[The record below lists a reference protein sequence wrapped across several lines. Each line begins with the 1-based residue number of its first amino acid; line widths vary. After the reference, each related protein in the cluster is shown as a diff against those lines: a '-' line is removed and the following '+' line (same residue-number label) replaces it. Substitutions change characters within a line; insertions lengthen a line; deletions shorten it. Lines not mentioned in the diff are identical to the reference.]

1 MGIFRYSTTTQQALR
16 THSQKLIFDASK
28 RHGPNPTAMDNKNA
42 FDDRWIKFI
51 GIPALGLFIPNL
63 SGLITNR
70 LYDYPELLGSYAFFT
85 LVSFLVWQG
94 NVWLMHFIRKR
105 YTWSFQQYHKIV
117 ISLFLVNI
125 VYSGA
130 ISATLLSVWRSYSK
144 ENIVHQSPVV
154 SATLIIIIAAC
165 FITNIYEIIFL
176 NREREDSRSRVEQLN
191 IAKAQAELEALK
203 NQIDPHFIFNSL
215 NTLSFLITRDPQ
227 SARLYNDTL
236 AKVYRYILSNKEK
249 DLVLLKEEVEFISN
263 YFYLLKIRFGDAISM
278 VIEITDLSSEDFLI
292 PPISMQALVENAIKH
307 NEFNEKTPLTIQVS
321 VSSSY
326 AIVKNVINLRTYTV
340 PSSRIGLGN
349 LDNRYKLITKRNII
363 IENNFKTFTVKLPI
377 IKF

>member
-1 MGIFRYSTTTQQALR
+1 
-16 THSQKLIFDASK
+16 
-28 RHGPNPTAMDNKNA
+28 MDNKNA
-42 FDDRWIKFI
+42 FNDRMVKLI
-51 GIPALGLFIPNL
+51 GIPVLGLFIPNI
-63 SGLITNR
+63 SGLITNH
-70 LYDYPELLGSYAFFT
+70 LYSYPWLLVHYAYFT
-85 LVSFLVWQG
+85 FLSFTIWQG
-94 NVWLMHFIRKR
+94 NVWLMHFIRKK
-105 YTWSFQQYHKIV
+105 YIWSFQQYHKIIV
-117 ISLFLVNI
+117 SLFLVNI

-130 ISATLLSVWRSYSK
+130 ISLLLLTIWKTFSR
-144 ENIVHQSPVV
+144 EPAGHEGPMIN
-154 SATLIIIIAAC
+154 AMLIIIIAAC

-176 NREREDSRSRVEQLN
+176 NREREDSRSTVERLN

-227 SARLYNDTL
+227 NARLYNDTL

-249 DLVLLKEEVEFISN
+249 DLVLLKEEIEFISN
-263 YFYLLKIRFGDAISM
+263 YFYLLKIRFGDAINM
-278 VIEITDLSSEDFLI
+278 IIEITDLASEDFLI

-307 NEFNEKTPLTIQVS
+307 NEFNDKIPLSINVS
-321 VSSSY
+321 ISANY
-326 AIVKNVINLRTYTV
+326 AIVKNVINSRTYAAPT
-340 PSSRIGLGN
+340 SRIGLGN

>member
-1 MGIFRYSTTTQQALR
+1 MACYTFFIF
-16 THSQKLIFDASK
+16 I
-28 RHGPNPTAMDNKNA
+28 A
-42 FDDRWIKFI
+42 FMI
-51 GIPALGLFIPNL
+51 
-63 SGLITNR
+63 
-70 LYDYPELLGSYAFFT
+70 
-85 LVSFLVWQG
+85 WQG
-94 NVWLMHFIRKR
+94 NVWLMYFIRKK
-105 YTWSFQQYHKIV
+105 YTWSYQQYHKVI

-130 ISATLLSVWRSYSK
+130 LSTLLLNAWKMASRETYTSRG
-144 ENIVHQSPVV
+144 PVV
-154 SATLIIIIAAC
+154 SSTLMIIIAAC
-165 FITNIYEIIFL
+165 FITNIYEILFL
-176 NREREDSRSRVEQLN
+176 NREREDNRSRVEQLN

-227 SARLYNDTL
+227 NARLYNDTL

-249 DLVLLKEEVEFISN
+249 DMVLLREEVEFISN
-263 YFYLLKIRFGDAISM
+263 YFYLLKIRFGEAINM
-278 VIEITDLSSEDFLI
+278 IIEITDLSSEEFLI

-307 NEFNEKTPLTIQVS
+307 NEFNEKTPLAINVS
-321 VSSSY
+321 ISSSY
-326 AIVKNVINLRTYTV
+326 VIIKNIIHPKSYATPT
-340 PSSRIGLGN
+340 SRIGLGN

>member
-1 MGIFRYSTTTQQALR
+1 M
-16 THSQKLIFDASK
+16 
-28 RHGPNPTAMDNKNA
+28 KNNERVLN
-42 FDDRWIKFI
+42 DRLVKSI
-51 GIPALGLFIPNL
+51 GIPLLGIVVPNL
-63 SGLITNR
+63 SGLITNS
-70 LYDYPELLGSYAFFT
+70 LYSYPELIACYGFFI

-94 NVWLMHFIRKR
+94 NVILMYFIRKKF
-105 YTWSFQQYHKIV
+105 TWSFRAYYKI
-117 ISLFLVNI
+117 ILSFFLANI

-130 ISATLLSVWRSYSK
+130 LSAVLLNSWKAFSREAYGNK
-144 ENIVHQSPVV
+144 GPLV
-154 SATLIIIIAAC
+154 STILVIIIAAC
-165 FITNIYEIIFL
+165 FITNIYEILFL
-176 NREREDSRSRVEQLN
+176 NQEREYSQSRVEQLN

-249 DLVLLKEEVEFISN
+249 DLVLLKEEIEFISN
-263 YFYLLKIRFGDAISM
+263 YFYLLKIRFADAISM

-292 PPISMQALVENAIKH
+292 PPISLQALVENAIKH
-307 NEFNEKTPLTIQVS
+307 NEFSDRSPLTINIS
-321 VSSSY
+321 ISS
-326 AIVKNVINLRTYTV
+326 NYTV
-340 PSSRIGLGN
+340 VRNIINTRNYAAPASGIGLGN

>member
-1 MGIFRYSTTTQQALR
+1 
-16 THSQKLIFDASK
+16 
-28 RHGPNPTAMDNKNA
+28 
-42 FDDRWIKFI
+42 
-51 GIPALGLFIPNL
+51 
-63 SGLITNR
+63 
-70 LYDYPELLGSYAFFT
+70 
-85 LVSFLVWQG
+85 
-94 NVWLMHFIRKR
+94 
-105 YTWSFQQYHKIV
+105 
-117 ISLFLVNI
+117 
-125 VYSGA
+125 
-130 ISATLLSVWRSYSK
+130 
-144 ENIVHQSPVV
+144 
-154 SATLIIIIAAC
+154 
-165 FITNIYEIIFL
+165 
-176 NREREDSRSRVEQLN
+176 
-191 IAKAQAELEALK
+191 LK

-227 SARLYNDTL
+227 NARLYNDTL

-263 YFYLLKIRFGDAISM
+263 YFYLLKIRFGEAISM

-307 NEFNEKTPLTIQVS
+307 NEFNEKTPLVINVS
-321 VSSSY
+321 VSSNY
-326 AIVKNVINLRTYTV
+326 AVVKNIINLRTYTV

>member
-1 MGIFRYSTTTQQALR
+1 
-16 THSQKLIFDASK
+16 
-28 RHGPNPTAMDNKNA
+28 MDNKNA
-42 FDDRWIKFI
+42 FDDRMVKLI
-51 GIPALGLFIPNL
+51 GIPVLGLFIPNI

-70 LYDYPELLGSYAFFT
+70 LYSYLELLASYAFFT
-85 LVSFLVWQG
+85 FVSFAVWQG
-94 NVWLMHFIRKR
+94 NVWLMHFMRKK
-105 YTWSFQQYHKIV
+105 YTWSFRQYHKI
-117 ISLFLVNI
+117 ILSLFLVNI

-130 ISATLLSVWRSYSK
+130 ISVLLFQTWKTYSQ
-144 ENIVHQSPVV
+144 EPPGHEAPVV
-154 SATLIIIIAAC
+154 SATLITIIAAC

-227 SARLYNDTL
+227 NARLYNDTL

-263 YFYLLKIRFGDAISM
+263 YFYLLKIRFGEAISM
-278 VIEITDLSSEDFLI
+278 VIEITDLSSEDYLI

-307 NEFNEKTPLTIQVS
+307 NEFNEKTPLVISVS
-321 VSSSY
+321 VSTNY
-326 AIVKNVINLRTYTV
+326 AVVKNIINLRTYTV